1 MQPHR
6 RITGRAELMTG
17 SDLDLIY
24 VLVEIDGSSERV
36 PKTIRQL
43 SDREFREWI
52 VPFAN
57 YHGVQVLPSLG
68 RIGMDTRLAM
78 INYLIRNG
86 VRIYKQSIPPLR

>member
-6 RITGRAELMTG
+6 KLTGQAEMMTD

-24 VLVEIDGSSERV
+24 VLVDDERSEDRH
-36 PKTIRQL
+36 PKSVRQL
-43 SDREFREWI
+43 TDKEFRDWI
-52 VPFAN
+52 VPFAT

-68 RIGMDTRLAM
+68 RIGMETRLSM

-86 VRIYKQSIPPLR
+86 VKIYKQARPAR